1 MHLHTLFYVP
11 LVDHYHGPTDII
23 LNKNKDILLKLKF
36 FVIIENLGTIKKKK
50 KKKKD
55 KRNLKIIK

>member
-11 LVDHYHGPTDII
+11 LVDHDHGPTFII

>member
-1 MHLHTLFYVP
+1 MHMHLHTLLCPP
-11 LVDHYHGPTDII
+11 LADRDHGPTDKI
-23 LNKNKDILLKLKF
+23 LTKNKDILLKLKF
-36 FVIIENLGTIKKKK
+36 SVIIENLKKKK